1 MEVAHAFRLQAAA
14 CERLESPLYAKLLA
28 TAADEIEAGAPLRA
42 LVVEWDGDPVRD
54 ALALRIMGGV
64 HRAALRGDAPDI
76 SAHYPTTGGT
86 PRWPACA
93 DAFLDVVNRRLPV
106 VDEAVARPPQTNEI
120 GRAGVLIGGLL
131 EVARITGLPLRLRD
145 IGASA
150 GLNLLLD
157 RFAYDLAIGGWG
169 DPSSPVHLRTPWS
182 GVPPSLGTPLSII
195 DRKGCDITPLDV
207 KDPLDAERVKSYVW
221 ADQVERFKRTEAAI
235 DLARQTAVTVAQA
248 AAGPWLGNELSMLLP
263 GATTVVMQSV
273 VTQYLSDARP
283 AERQADDPHR
293 RSVGDAR
300 STARMASLRA
310 GPTPLVRAA
319 ACAVAARRRPHPCGC
334 APPRR
339 LGPVVRRERAP
350 LRQATSEREAQ
361 AAQSVSKCACVGDT
375 SSQSSAPTAAPS
387 IHGATISTMV
397 GG

>member
-1 MEVAHAFRLQAAA
+1 M
-14 CERLESPLYAKLLA
+14 
-28 TAADEIEAGAPLRA
+28 
-42 LVVEWDGDPVRD
+42 
-54 ALALRIMGGV
+54 
-64 HRAALRGDAPDI
+64 
-76 SAHYPTTGGT
+76 
-86 PRWPACA
+86 
-93 DAFLDVVNRRLPV
+93 

-273 VTQYLSDARP
+273 VTQYLSAR
-283 AERQADDPHR
+283 DR
-293 RSVGDAR
+293 RSVR
-300 STARMASLRA
+300 QTIRTAGRLATHEAPLAWLRFEP
-310 GPTPLVRAA
+310 G
-319 ACAVAARRRPHPCGC
+319 
-334 APPRR
+334 PRR
-339 LGPVVRRERAP
+339 WFELRLALWPLGVDLTLADAHPHGVWARWFVG
-350 LRQATSEREAQ
+350 SEPR
-361 AAQSVSKCACVGDT
+361 
-375 SSQSSAPTAAPS
+375 
-387 IHGATISTMV
+387 
-397 GG
+397 